1 MTSRTKP
8 APQSRTKAA
17 SSKVESV
24 RPAGGA
30 DRFTANISSG
40 AIGIF
45 RRVATSIVVILVVA
59 LVLRFV
65 AAWDYARQNSHQAL
79 AVVPFLQE
87 AGNIAISLASGHGF
101 GSPFRVDTGPT
112 AWITPVYPWL
122 LSRIFLIFGLHA
134 YASFVAAVVVNIICS
149 ALTCIPLFFAGKRIA
164 GLGVAAGAAWLW
176 TIFPNTI
183 LNTFQS
189 MWDASLGTLLAA
201 TILWATLA
209 LEDSKRARNWCAYGV
224 LWGVALMTNATLFAL
239 LPLLLGWLAFRRW
252 RKESAASRETSA
264 FRFALGRPLL
274 AAAVALLCCVPW
286 TIRNYEVFHRFV
298 PFRSVLGLQMWLGN
312 NENAQET
319 WMGQRHPIF
328 DSAER
333 ARYVKLGEI
342 DYMEEKQREAIRYM
356 ASHPK
361 HEAELIWSRF
371 VATWSGGTPHPIADF
386 MHTQALWFRYVL
398 LFNLCIA
405 LGAVAGIAVLYK
417 KRSPYTFPI
426 AMFPIVLPWA
436 YYLTLA
442 YPRYRLPVDPAVLLL
457 TTLALAAIKNERKE
471 QLRPSRVF

>member
-1 MTSRTKP
+1 MTSRIKP
-8 APQSRTKAA
+8 APRSRVKAA
-17 SSKVESV
+17 SSKMESA
-24 RPAGGA
+24 RAAGG
-30 DRFTANISSG
+30 DRATTNSSNG

-45 RRVATSIVVILVVA
+45 RRIATSIIVIVLVA

-65 AAWDYARQNSHQAL
+65 AAWDYTRQNSHQAL

-101 GSPFRVDTGPT
+101 SSPFRVDTGPT
-112 AWITPVYPWL
+112 AWMTPVYPWL
-122 LSRIFLIFGLHA
+122 LSRIFLVFGLRT
-134 YASFVAAVVVNIICS
+134 YASFIVAVVLNIFCS
-149 ALTCIPLFFAGKRIA
+149 ALTCVPIFFAGKRIA

-176 TIFPNTI
+176 AIFPNTI

-209 LEDSKRARNWCAYGV
+209 LEDSQRTRDWCAYGV
-224 LWGVALMTNATLFAL
+224 LWGLALMTNATLIAL
-239 LPLLLGWLAFRRW
+239 LPLLLGWLAFRRR
-252 RKESAASRETSA
+252 RKESAASRAASS
-264 FRFALGRPLL
+264 FSFALRKPSL
-274 AAAVALLCCVPW
+274 AAGVALLCCVPW
-286 TIRNYEVFHRFV
+286 TVRNYQVFHRFV

-328 DSAER
+328 DSSER
-333 ARYVKLGEI
+333 ARYVQLGEI
-342 DYMEEKQREAIRYM
+342 VYMEAKQRDAIRYI

-361 HEAELIWSRF
+361 HETELIWSRF
-371 VATWSGGTPHPIADF
+371 VATWSGGTPHPIPEF

-398 LFNLCIA
+398 LFNLCVA
-405 LGAVAGIAVLYK
+405 VGAVAGIAVLCR
-417 KRSPYTFPI
+417 KRSSYLVPI
-426 AMFPIVLPWA
+426 AIFPIVLPWA

-442 YPRYRLPVDPAVLLL
+442 YPRYRLPVDPAVVLL
-457 TTLALAAIKNERKE
+457 TAIALHSISGARKE
-471 QLRPSRVF
+471 ALSLKG